1 MVALLTT
8 RQPTVERIDV
18 DGEAG
23 YFLRDPV
30 RKLPLG
36 YKPEKFPFGH
46 GWGFG
51 SQRTS
56 YELRRLPE
64 EGIEVLYPIWPNH
77 EGIGNGQRH
86 GYEERL
92 MLKMIELA
100 AKENNGPVNV
110 GGVSKGG
117 FVAATV
123 TAKYRPEEVQAL
135 QIYCTPDHIG
145 ESARKVTRRVIGEAP
160 GYLPHYIGRNIQK
173 LWSHDE
179 TLNGSDSSI
188 LELIRDYLNDFNGG
202 RIDFAKEVLKFYRQ
216 RPISSYGTFP
226 VPVLVVWGDQD
237 PLLDSESQERLYQ
250 MSSDPRSRKEEIPG
264 GEHGLIQHLN
274 DVVIPLSLEFAEQF
288 RHRRSMVPF
297 YRSLAA

>member
-64 EGIEVLYPIWPNH
+64 EGIEGLYPIWPNH
-77 EGIGNGQRH
+77 EGVGNGQKPN
-86 GYEERL
+86 YEERL
-92 MLKMIELA
+92 MLKVIDLA
-100 AKENNGPVNV
+100 TKESGDPVNV

-117 FVAATV
+117 FIVATV
-123 TAKYRPEEVQAL
+123 TAKYRPEGVQAL

-145 ESARKVTRRVIGEAP
+145 ESARKVTRKVIREAP
-160 GYLPHYIGRNIQK
+160 DYLPHYIGLNAQRLLN
-173 LWSHDE
+173 HGE
-179 TLNGSDSSI
+179 TPSDKNSSI
-188 LELIRDYLNDFNGG
+188 LELIKDYLNDFNGG
-202 RIDFAKEVLKFYRQ
+202 RIDFAKEVLRFYRQ
-216 RPISSYGTFP
+216 KPISSYGTFP
-226 VPVLVVWGDQD
+226 VPVLVVWGDHD
-237 PLLDSESQERLYQ
+237 PLLDRESQERLYQ
-250 MSSDPRSRKEEIPG
+250 MSSDPRSRKKEIPG

-288 RHRRSMVPF
+288 RHKRRMVPF